1 MEGITV
7 YLYFL
12 WLSAHLSFLLSVSC
26 QSLCLHALPDKSK
39 TPSPL
44 WVCACPFLRVY
55 VSLCAVWW
63 QWVTV
68 SNGPDLEVGMHLLC
82 MCLCVCVG
90 ARQIVLCAC
99 VCVCVC
105 VPSYYDGDSWEGT
118 GRCSAPFRPDAPVTS
133 WPCSLLSTSLS
144 IQQEDEG
151 GGAGRVKP
159 VTHTQGM
166 AILPWAQ
173 TSEQVPWM
181 LGSQDQRNNLE

>member
-1 MEGITV
+1 MAINCVKVNCGEVQASMQKNTLLHSSLFLLCEFIYPLFLFIPSHHVEGITV

-105 VPSYYDGDSWEGT
+105 AFVLWWWQLRGNWEVQCSVPSW
-118 GRCSAPFRPDAPVTS
+118 C
-133 WPCSLLSTSLS
+133 PCHFLALFPSLNF
-144 IQQEDEG
+144 
-151 GGAGRVKP
+151 P
-159 VTHTQGM
+159 
-166 AILPWAQ
+166 
-173 TSEQVPWM
+173 
-181 LGSQDQRNNLE
+181 

>member
-1 MEGITV
+1 MEDITV

-39 TPSPL
+39 TPSLL
-44 WVCACPFLRVY
+44 WVCACPFLSVC

-82 MCLCVCVG
+82 MCLCMCVG

-105 VPSYYDGDSWEGT
+105 LRT
-118 GRCSAPFRPDAPVTS
+118 MMVTVERELGGALLRS
-133 WPCSLLSTSLS
+133 VLMPLSLLGLVPFSQLPLASSKRTRVGVW
-144 IQQEDEG
+144 G
-151 GGAGRVKP
+151 GWNQSP
-159 VTHTQGM
+159 
-166 AILPWAQ
+166 ILRGWPSSPGHRYQ
-173 TSEQVPWM
+173 SKCH
-181 LGSQDQRNNLE
+181 GC